1 MNLIELVEI
10 FLKNKIITV
19 DGPAGSGK
27 GRIAKYIARKWKH
40 FHLDSGLLYRRLA
53 YELLKNNI
61 SIYNER
67 DIANFIKELKKISS
81 RNHKNL
87 RTERMSKLT
96 SEISVY
102 KKVRHFINKQQRIIV
117 EKKIKNKSCVIDGRD
132 IGSVVFKKANTKL
145 YIEVDIKIRAERRH
159 KQLIDMGEQS
169 IYPKILK
176 EIKLRD
182 KKDKNRKNSPL
193 VIPKGANI
201 IDNSNSFSCTI
212 KQLNKILKKIN

>member
-1 MNLIELVEI
+1 
-10 FLKNKIITV
+10 
-19 DGPAGSGK
+19 
-27 GRIAKYIARKWKH
+27 
-40 FHLDSGLLYRRLA
+40 
-53 YELLKNNI
+53 
-61 SIYNER
+61 
-67 DIANFIKELKKISS
+67 
-81 RNHKNL
+81 
-87 RTERMSKLT
+87 MSKIT
-96 SEISVY
+96 SNISVY

-182 KKDKNRKNSPL
+182 KIDINRFESPL
-193 VIPKGANI
+193 IPAKGAI
-201 IDNSNSFSCTI
+201 YIDNSLTFMNTI
-212 KQLNKILKKIN
+212 KQIKQALIKI